1 MQGLKVTVGPTFEPV
16 TLAEAKAHCRVD
28 ISDDDALI
36 TSQIS
41 AARAYL
47 EHTFGRAIAA
57 QTILL
62 HLAAF
67 PLVSQSNPR
76 GAIKLPRPPLASV
89 TSVYYYDGTGE
100 LTQLDASAYQV
111 DDVREPG
118 EIVPAPG
125 TDWPD
130 SQEDRVG
137 AVKVT
142 YVAGV
147 ATAGAIDP
155 RIKQAVLML
164 VAHWYENRETAT
176 VGQPSKELEHAVSAI
191 MWQLWDGRLI

>member
-28 ISDDDALI
+28 VSDDDALI

-57 QTILL
+57 QTLLL
-62 HLAAF
+62 HLAVF
-67 PLVSQSNPR
+67 PGVCQSNPR

-89 TSVYYYDGTGE
+89 THVKYYDTAGT
-100 LTQLDASAYQV
+100 LTTLDPSAYQV

-118 EIVPAPG
+118 ELVVAPG
-125 TDWPD
+125 EDWPD
-130 SQEDRVG
+130 TQDDRVG
-137 AVKVT
+137 AVQVT

-147 ATAGAIDP
+147 ASAGAIDP
-155 RIKQAVLML
+155 RIKQATLML
-164 VAHWYENRETAT
+164 VGHWYENRETAT

>member
-1 MQGLKVTVGPTFEPV
+1 MQGLKVTIGPAFEPV

-28 ISDDDALI
+28 ITDDDALI
-36 TSQIS
+36 TSQIA

-67 PLVSQSNPR
+67 PGVSQSNPR

-100 LTQLDASAYQV
+100 LVQLSASAYQV

-118 EIVPAPG
+118 EIVPAPE

-164 VAHWYENRETAT
+164 VSHWYENRETVI
-176 VGQPSKELEHAVSAI
+176 VGSISGDLEHAINAI
-191 MWQLWDGRLI
+191 AWQMWDGRLI

>member
-1 MQGLKVTVGPTFEPV
+1 MQGLKVITGPTFEPV
-16 TLAEAKAHCRVD
+16 TLAEAKSHCRVD

-36 TSQIS
+36 TSQIT

-57 QTILL
+57 QTVLL

-67 PLVSQSNPR
+67 PGVCRTNPR

-89 TSVYYYDGTGE
+89 THVKYYDGSGT
-100 LTQLDASAYQV
+100 LTTLDSSAYQV

-118 EIVPAPG
+118 ELVVAPG
-125 TDWPD
+125 VDWPEA
-130 SQEDRVG
+130 QEDRVG
-137 AVKVT
+137 AVQVT

-164 VAHWYENRETAT
+164 VGHWYENRETVN
-176 VGQPSKELEHAVSAI
+176 VGSISKDLEHAVSAI
-191 MWQLWDGRLI
+191 MWQMWDGRII